1 VCRVSCMPCVRACV
15 RACACMCTHL
25 LQATTVVYANEEGVV
40 HDAQLVEQGD
50 VLVDLVDEHLALFRT
65 QGDGLA
71 QPVKVL
77 VLHHHVGIV
86 LDLIR
91 KSGREE
97 REETAVVSSAPRS
110 HSSADPLGGGA
121 PFPEASRGPPS
132 SP

>member
-1 VCRVSCMPCVRACV
+1 MSAGHKTPPSARLPLGGGGHCVVCVVHAVCVCARV
-15 RACACMCTHL
+15 CTHL

-77 VLHHHVGIV
+77 VLHHHVGVV

-91 KSGREE
+91 KSERVRE
-97 REETAVVSSAPRS
+97 
-110 HSSADPLGGGA
+110 
-121 PFPEASRGPPS
+121 
-132 SP
+132 